1 MEKNIKKNIYTYEL
15 NHLAVHQKVTQHC
28 KPATI
33 LEKDTEDNTDA
44 ETYVH
49 GVEN

>member
-1 MEKNIKKNIYTYEL
+1 MEKHIKKNIYIYEL

-33 LEKDTEDNTDA
+33 LEKDTEDNEM

-49 GVEN
+49 GLEN